1 MLKPN
6 VLSMV
11 SAPQLSAPAG
21 RTTRIEPKGA
31 NVIELRDLDPD
42 LGFLAQLQNID
53 DGHPVVLVNTFV
65 APDGRVQEVTEV
77 WRLDSAIMRRQ
88 PGFISAQLYRGPGT
102 SGVLTNVAVWESAA
116 VLWGAFTD
124 AEFQQTLALYP
135 DGTVA
140 YPVLVRPRAVP
151 GVCVA

>member
-1 MLKPN
+1 
-6 VLSMV
+6 
-11 SAPQLSAPAG
+11 
-21 RTTRIEPKGA
+21 
-31 NVIELRDLDPD
+31 VIELRDLDPD
-42 LGFLAQLQNID
+42 LGFLAQLRNID

-65 APDGRVQEVTEV
+65 APDGRVQEVMEV

-88 PGFISAQLYRGPGT
+88 PGFISAQLYRSPGA
-102 SGVLTNVAVWESAA
+102 SSVLTNVAVWESAA
-116 VLWGAFTD
+116 VLWKAFTD

-151 GVCVA
+151 GICVA